1 MKKALSLLL
10 ALVLTVSLAGCGA
23 GAKDPAEGLKV
34 TGYNVD
40 IPEGFEETELEGFE
54 LCYMSEDNSSINM
67 NIQEKTAAD
76 NAAFDTISAKMLSDT
91 LVDGFKESYGVEVE
105 ITDLYF
111 TQNEVSGF
119 PAYQYAFT
127 YELSGKE
134 LTQLIVCVNV
144 DKIYTVTY
152 TDTTG
157 EWLDAFEESAG
168 NITFTTESK

>member
-1 MKKALSLLL
+1 MKKTLSLLL

-54 LCYMSEDNSSINM
+54 FCYMSEDNSNINM
-67 NIQEKTAAD
+67 NIQEKSASD
-76 NAAFDTISAKMLSDT
+76 NANFGKVTAKMLSDT
-91 LVDGFKESYGVEVE
+91 LVETIKSSYGMDVE

-111 TQNEVSGF
+111 TQNEVGGF
-119 PAYQYAFT
+119 PSYQYAFT
-127 YELSGKE
+127 YELAGTE
-134 LTQLIVCVNV
+134 LTQLIVSINV

-152 TDTTG
+152 TDASG
-157 EWLDAFEESAG
+157 DWLDAFEESAG